1 MNKLTDSDYCGEL
14 IKRIQPGYSL
24 YISKFSKSYLK
35 GSVWYVG
42 DDLMEWWRKCNT
54 VRYYEHFKNQLEC
67 IEEILKNQ

>member
-1 MNKLTDSDYCGEL
+1 MLVDSDYCEDL
-14 IKRIQPGYSL
+14 IKRIQPDYSL

-54 VRYYEHFKNQLEC
+54 VRYYDKFRMQLEC
-67 IEEILKNQ
+67 IDEILKNQ